1 MLPCSREELATDPVL
16 VREAGKRR
24 LEEAVYNDT
33 AFLTSLGVMDY
44 SLLCGVDRGNGEL
57 VVGIIDYVRQYTWV
71 RVVFFFLFFLCESL
85 LVVVAVASR
94 SNRIPCAVYSFVYWL
109 RGPYERTEVATQL
122 ACFLFLIDI
131 IYAIM
136 YRV

>member
-71 RVVFFFLFFLCESL
+71 RVVCFCFLFFFLSFFC
-85 LVVVAVASR
+85 VSR
-94 SNRIPCAVYSFVYWL
+94 F
-109 RGPYERTEVATQL
+109 
-122 ACFLFLIDI
+122 
-131 IYAIM
+131 
-136 YRV
+136 